1 MNPVSHPQKPVTTGF
16 RRPRLGIIG
25 GGQLAKMTAQAATQL
40 GCEVVVLERQ
50 EDFPAHS
57 LDTHALIGDW
67 DDPQQVA
74 RLAAEVDVVTLENE
88 FVSPAALGS
97 VPVLWPKAETLALVR
112 DKLRQKIVFAEAGL
126 PVARFADAPTPDA
139 VRRFGFP
146 AVLKKRFYSYD
157 GKGNATVHS
166 ADELPAAWV
175 KLDGDRNPLYVEEYC
190 PFIRELAIIIT
201 RGQDGAV
208 VRYPVVETI
217 NRNHI
222 CNIVKAPLQV
232 PGVADIAER
241 AVIAVGG
248 VGSFGLEFFELPDGR
263 ILLNEIAP
271 RVHNTGHYTIEA
283 CECSQFENHVRAV
296 FGWPLGSPAMRAPA
310 AAMINLLGVGDG
322 PGTPVGLAEALR
334 VPGAHLHIYGKS
346 RSAPGRK
353 MGHVTALG
361 ATLAEALAT
370 AQRAADC
377 VRFGRAP

>member
-1 MNPVSHPQKPVTTGF
+1 MDKVSGLQESRATGY

-25 GGQLAKMTAQAATQL
+25 GGQLAKMTAQAAIQL
-40 GCEVVVLERQ
+40 GCEVVVMERQ

-74 RLAAEVDVVTLENE
+74 RLAEQVDVVTLENE
-88 FVSPAALGS
+88 FVNPAALHS
-97 VPVLWPKAETLALVR
+97 VPILWPKAETLALVR
-112 DKLRQKIVFAEAGL
+112 DKLRQKTIFSEAGV

-157 GKGNATVHS
+157 GKGNATVRS
-166 ADELPAAWV
+166 ADELPAAWA
-175 KLDGDRNPLYVEEYC
+175 KLDGDRNPLYVEEFC

-201 RGQDGAV
+201 RGQDGTV

-222 CNIVKAPLQV
+222 CNIVKAPLAV
-232 PGVADIAER
+232 TGVADIAER
-241 AVIAVGG
+241 AVTTIGG

-296 FGWPLGSPAMRAPA
+296 FGWP
-310 AAMINLLGVGDG
+310 
-322 PGTPVGLAEALR
+322 
-334 VPGAHLHIYGKS
+334 
-346 RSAPGRK
+346 
-353 MGHVTALG
+353 
-361 ATLAEALAT
+361 
-370 AQRAADC
+370 
-377 VRFGRAP
+377 